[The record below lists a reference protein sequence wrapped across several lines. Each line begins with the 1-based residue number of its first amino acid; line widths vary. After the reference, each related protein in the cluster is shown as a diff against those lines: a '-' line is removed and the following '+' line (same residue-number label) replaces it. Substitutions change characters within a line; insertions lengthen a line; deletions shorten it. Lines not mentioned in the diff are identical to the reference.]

1 MRLDHIAV
9 PVPGTGPMDVEV
21 DPPFPV
27 GLPGDQR
34 EVAPTRSHPEHES
47 ETPLRRWY
55 CGLSV
60 GE

>member
-1 MRLDHIAV
+1 
-9 PVPGTGPMDVEV
+9 MDVEV